1 MASSK
6 VLMDI
11 LYLIVFPDR
20 VFCRN
25 FYSYI
30 RRLCH
35 DRSDTILNTGKQK
48 RCIPWRKLCQYGILA
63 FLILLAA
70 ALVKSFLDGPFQLH
84 RKLSGIYRQLRH
96 VRSAYSDFCPA
107 GSGGASHSP
116 RCGGYAAGAVLFGWA
131 GGFFCNYIGISIGS
145 LLAFY
150 LARRYGAAF
159 VQRHVSSA
167 AYDKYFHWTQKKGF
181 LWFLILTIFLPVAP
195 DDLIC
200 FLAGLTAIS
209 AKKFCVIILAL
220 KPWCLLL
227 YSLFF
232 ANLIQW
238 DFIQNL
244 IG

>member
-1 MASSK
+1 MLPETTA
-6 VLMDI
+6 DI
-11 LYLIVFPDR
+11 KTKKP
-20 VFCRN
+20 
-25 FYSYI
+25 
-30 RRLCH
+30 
-35 DRSDTILNTGKQK
+35 
-48 RCIPWRKLCQYGILA
+48 IPWQKIGQYS
-63 FLILLAA
+63 ILLLLVLLLIW
-70 ALVKSFLDGPFQLH
+70 LVKSFLDGNFNSIESFQDYIQGFGIFGPLILIFVQ
-84 RKLSGIYRQLRH
+84 LSQVVLPIL
-96 VRSAYSDFCPA
+96 PA
-107 GSGGASHSP
+107 VV
-116 RCGGYAAGAVLFGWA
+116 GYAAGSLLFGWL
-131 GGFFCNYIGISIGS
+131 GGFLCNYIGISIGS

-150 LARRYGAAF
+150 LARRYGASF
-159 VQRHVSSA
+159 VRRHVSPA
-167 AYDKYFHWTQKKGF
+167 AYDKYYHWTQKKGF

-209 AKKFCVIILAL
+209 AKKFTIIILTL

>member
-1 MASSK
+1 MTG
-6 VLMDI
+6 
-11 LYLIVFPDR
+11 
-20 VFCRN
+20 
-25 FYSYI
+25 
-30 RRLCH
+30 
-35 DRSDTILNTGKQK
+35 SDTILNTGKQK

-70 ALVKSFLDGPFQLH
+70 ALVKSFLDGHFNSIESFQEYIDSFGMFGPLI
-84 RKLSGIYRQLRH
+84 LIFVQLAQ
-96 VRSAYSDFCPA
+96 VVLPILPA
-107 GSGGASHSP
+107 VV
-116 RCGGYAAGAVLFGWA
+116 GYAAGAVLFGWA
-131 GGFFCNYIGISIGS
+131 GGFLCNYIGISIGS

>member
-1 MASSK
+1 MTG
-6 VLMDI
+6 
-11 LYLIVFPDR
+11 
-20 VFCRN
+20 
-25 FYSYI
+25 
-30 RRLCH
+30 
-35 DRSDTILNTGKQK
+35 SDTILNTGKQK

-70 ALVKSFLDGPFQLH
+70 ALVKMLPGRPFQLH

-116 RCGGYAAGAVLFGWA
+116 RCGGLRGRSGAVRLGRRIFLQLHRHQHRLSA
-131 GGFFCNYIGISIGS
+131 G
-145 LLAFY
+145 LY

-209 AKKFCVIILAL
+209 TKKFCVIILAL